1 MTVISRAQQHSDEL
15 YAQLYAR
22 RGQVTELARDR
33 WPDILERSG
42 LSADYLRRGRPGPCP
57 LCGGRDRYTFDDKYG
72 DGDYYCRGCGPGK
85 GLKLLMSYH
94 DWDWLKAVDEV
105 LTILQDPQAQ
115 RIFDEKASMRFQ
127 QRAVSDLT
135 QEVVAERREKLKR
148 LWSEA
153 APVERG
159 DPVDL
164 YLRARVP
171 GLEEIPSVVRFHPS
185 LPYYWSPP
193 PGDPG
198 TCEFLGKFPAMLA
211 QVEGEDGRC
220 VNLHR
225 TWLTPAGEKASLFN
239 AAGDPVMVKKLCQ
252 GTVRGGSQAITLA
265 RDKPRHLGVAEGI
278 ETALAASVFA
288 RVGTW
293 SLISTSGMRNF
304 IVPDWVEV
312 LTIFADND
320 EPDWKGRR
328 PGFDAAHALA
338 QREDIVSR
346 VKARSLRVN
355 VRAPSSVGMDIAD
368 LLIGIHSRRA
378 S

>member
-1 MTVISRAQQHSDEL
+1 MTATGRAQQLSDE
-15 YAQLYAR
+15 LYAR
-22 RGQVTELARDR
+22 RGQVTDLAKDR

-42 LSADYLRRGRPGPCP
+42 VSADYLRQGKPGPCP
-57 LCGGRDRYTFDDKYG
+57 LCGGHDRYTFDDKYG

-94 DWDWLKAVDEV
+94 EWDWLKAVNEV
-105 LTILQDPQAQ
+105 LNILQDPQAQ
-115 RIFDEKASMRFQ
+115 RILDEKASLRSQ
-127 QRAVSDLT
+127 HRVVSDLSP
-135 QEVVAERREKLKR
+135 EVVTERREKLKR

-153 APVERG
+153 LPVRPG

-164 YLRARVP
+164 YLRSRVP
-171 GLEEIPSVVRFHPS
+171 GLEEIPSVIRFHPA

-198 TCEFLGKFPAMLA
+198 PREYLGKFPAMLS
-211 QVEGEDGRC
+211 QVEGADGKC
-220 VNLHR
+220 VNIHR
-225 TWLTPAGEKASLFN
+225 TWLSAGGEKAVIAN
-239 AAGDPVMVKKLCQ
+239 RAGELVQVKKLCQ

-265 RDKPRHLGVAEGI
+265 REKPRHLGVAEGI
-278 ETALAASVFA
+278 ETALAARVFA

-320 EPDWKGRR
+320 KPDLKGRR
-328 PGFDAAHALA
+328 PGFDAAHALK
-338 QREDIVSR
+338 QREDIVAR
-346 VKARSLRVN
+346 VKARTLQVN

-368 LLIGIHSRRA
+368 LLIGIHKRRVA
-378 S
+378 